1 MNNALRTTSLAILM
15 ATSLAVATFSP
26 SPWAAPGAHG
36 PDGQHLDTPASAATA
51 SSQPRLETQTDL
63 FELVARLGGGEL
75 SMLIDR
81 YATNEPVLGA
91 EVEVESG
98 GLKAKAKFHA
108 DHGDYAIDD
117 PALLKRLSTP
127 GEHALVITVRAGS
140 DSDLLSGT
148 LTVTSATAA
157 AAAGEHG
164 HGHGHGNGHDH
175 DDHHHGLERAAWIG
189 AAIAALGLLGG
200 VAWWRQRR
208 RAVGTIERTLP

>member
-1 MNNALRTTSLAILM
+1 MTYPLSSLA
-15 ATSLAVATFSP
+15 AVRLAVLALCLQSAAAP
-26 SPWAAPGAHG
+26 SQAAPGAHG
-36 PDGQHLDTPASAATA
+36 PDGQHLDAPTNAASAST
-51 SSQPRLETQTDL
+51 QPRMETQTDL

-81 YATNEPVLGA
+81 YDTNEPVLGA

-98 GLKAKAKFHA
+98 GSKAKAKFHA

-117 PALLKRLSTP
+117 PALLKRLSAP

-148 LTVTSATAA
+148 LTVAAATAGT
-157 AAAGEHG
+157 AAGDHG
-164 HGHGHGNGHDH
+164 HGHDEHAHDH
-175 DDHHHGLERAAWIG
+175 ELERAAWIG
-189 AAIAALGLLGG
+189 GGIAALGLLGG

-208 RAVGTIERTLP
+208 RAASGIERSLA